1 MDKQPPIV
9 SRRSPMRKGYLLI
22 EVLTVVIVAPLLMV
36 LVSAF
41 FRSFLRDIPQTA
53 CLLDQSV
60 AVLDLLDQLRKD
72 ADLAIALPS
81 RLGDRHCDEATL
93 LIEQPGGCVCYRFDQ
108 GRIVRSLLDKQGNPS
123 PDGEHTWQARDA
135 VVRWRPWGPQE
146 KPCAIEVHSHLKQW
160 IGQEW
165 RRRFVNSHV
174 FFIGGLVSGGTS
186 HE

>member
-1 MDKQPPIV
+1 MARQSSIV
-9 SRRSPMRKGYLLI
+9 NRRSSGRKGYLLI
-22 EVLTVVIVAPLLMV
+22 EMLTVIIVAPLLMV

-60 AVLDLLDQLRKD
+60 AVLDLLDQLRQD
-72 ADLAIALPS
+72 ADLALALPS
-81 RLGDRHCDEATL
+81 QVGERHCDEATL
-93 LIEQPGGCVCYRFDQ
+93 LVEQLGGVVCYRFDQ
-108 GRIVRSLLDKQGNPS
+108 GRIVRSLLDKQGNPT

-135 VVRWRPWGPQE
+135 VVRWRPWGAQE
-146 KPCAIEVHSHLKQW
+146 KPCAIEVHSHLRQW